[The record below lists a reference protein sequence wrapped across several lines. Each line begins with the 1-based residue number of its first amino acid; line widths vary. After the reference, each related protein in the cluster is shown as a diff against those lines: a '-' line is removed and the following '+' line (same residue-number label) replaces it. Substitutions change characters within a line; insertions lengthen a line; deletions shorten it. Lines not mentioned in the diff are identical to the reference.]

1 MCNLLMPLG
10 VRVFFFQICEVSGLA
25 IIHKMTY
32 PYLARGY
39 GRSKNIE
46 DSSYSL
52 ASSVMV
58 QGHIQH
64 IFVKQLI
71 KCEDFRF

>member
-10 VRVFFFQICEVSGLA
+10 ASVFFFQICEVNGLA
-25 IIHKMTY
+25 IMHKMTY
-32 PYLARGY
+32 PYLARGH
-39 GRSKNIE
+39 GGSKNIE
-46 DSSYSL
+46 GFLYNL

-64 IFVKQLI
+64 IFVQ
-71 KCEDFRF
+71 